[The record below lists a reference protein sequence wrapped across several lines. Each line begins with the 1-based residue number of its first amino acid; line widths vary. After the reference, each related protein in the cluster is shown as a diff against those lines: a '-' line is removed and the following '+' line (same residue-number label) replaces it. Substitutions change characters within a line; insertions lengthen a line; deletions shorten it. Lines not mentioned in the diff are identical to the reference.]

1 MTNSDSSMPSKPSLR
16 ERKKAETKETI
27 ARAAATVLLR
37 EGSEALTIAHVAEAA
52 AVSTRT
58 FHNYFQSMEEALLW
72 FIHLHGAE
80 ITAAFA
86 QVPEDYSVVEAARA
100 VFVVE
105 TDGDTAPGTMGTSTA
120 GTGTDTG
127 TSTGEHS
134 SMVALMQVVQQVAT
148 MPNINTAKHA
158 FAEHYGDTP
167 PHLLADALAA
177 RMPDADQFTIH
188 TYDWL
193 IGAAIASAVEQ
204 YTAARASAGISN
216 AGETNEYASPNLNSL
231 LDRTFDSLKSI
242 C

>member
-1 MTNSDSSMPSKPSLR
+1 MTNSDSSIPSKPSLR

-37 EGSEALTIAHVAEAA
+37 ERSEALTIAHVAEAA

-105 TDGDTAPGTMGTSTA
+105 TDADTAPGTMGTSTE

-177 RMPDADQFTIH
+177 RMPGADQFTIH

-204 YTAARASAGISN
+204 YTAARASAGNSN
-216 AGETNEYASPNLNSL
+216 AGETNEYASPDLNSS

>member
-1 MTNSDSSMPSKPSLR
+1 MTNSDSSIPSKPSLR

-37 EGSEALTIAHVAEAA
+37 ERSEALTIAHVAEAA

-86 QVPEDYSVVEAARA
+86 QVPKDYSVVEAARA

-105 TDGDTAPGTMGTSTA
+105 TDADTAPGTMGTSTE

-177 RMPDADQFTIH
+177 RMPGADQFTIH

-204 YTAARASAGISN
+204 YTAARASAGNSN
-216 AGETNEYASPNLNSL
+216 AGETNEYASPDLNSL

>member
-1 MTNSDSSMPSKPSLR
+1 MTNSDSSIPSKPSLR

-37 EGSEALTIAHVAEAA
+37 ERSEALTIAHVAEAA

-105 TDGDTAPGTMGTSTA
+105 TDADTAPGTMGTSTE

-177 RMPDADQFTIH
+177 RMPGADQFTIH

-204 YTAARASAGISN
+204 YTAARASAGNSN
-216 AGETNEYASPNLNSL
+216 AGETNEYASPDLNSL